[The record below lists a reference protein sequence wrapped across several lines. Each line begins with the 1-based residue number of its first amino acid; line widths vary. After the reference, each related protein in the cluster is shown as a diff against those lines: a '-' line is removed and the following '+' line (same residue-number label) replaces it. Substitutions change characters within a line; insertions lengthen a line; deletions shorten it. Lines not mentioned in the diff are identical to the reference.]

1 MVYLDDI
8 LIYSENPEA
17 HVEHVK
23 RVLDRLRQASL
34 FVSLKK
40 CEFFTTKVEFLGFI
54 VLIIG
59 VAIDPRRVVAI
70 QE

>member
-17 HVEHVK
+17 YVEHVK

-40 CEFFTTKVEFLGFI
+40 CEFFITKVEFFSFI
-54 VLIIG
+54 VSTIG
-59 VAIDPRRVVAI
+59 VAMDPRRVAVI
-70 QE
+70 